1 MYVKNK
7 ILSKLNTLT
16 SCAMDL
22 FLEIVKMQDESGCA
36 RGVHN
41 KDICKKT
48 GMSKQSFYNAL
59 AELKDKGIIT
69 YEHGYD
75 EHMNKFDYCV
85 TVVDNDFSYEGA
97 LKEGYVSLQRSVFHK
112 ETFKQLKAKEKF
124 LVLWFIH
131 ITNEN
136 TSPHSHGV
144 KMFYE
149 KYQKML
155 QVTKR
160 VIRMDLHSIKKFFSI
175 WIKDGIYHI
184 TRSQNG
190 NKSKKSAL
198 KEVTERIW

>member
-97 LKEGYVSLQRSVFHK
+97 LKEGYTYYKWKYKPTQSWC
-112 ETFKQLKAKEKF
+112 ED
-124 LVLWFIH
+124 VLWEIPENASG
-131 ITNEN
+131 NEACD
-136 TSPHSHGV
+136 PDV
-144 KMFYE
+144 
-149 KYQKML
+149 
-155 QVTKR
+155 
-160 VIRMDLHSIKKFFSI
+160 
-175 WIKDGIYHI
+175 
-184 TRSQNG
+184 
-190 NKSKKSAL
+190 SAQH
-198 KEVTERIW
+198 